1 MDKLANVR
9 AFGEGLAGGQFD
21 RQKFFKK
28 PTVLFRCGGFILG
41 ALLWYSISKGGW
53 YKPDGR
59 VLQQVYFFFFKFLQ
73 NFAISLMQ
81 KNVFLLIFIF
91 MNSIGSNSRNFMPPR
106 KLVLTEK
113 CLKITGLYLRL

>member
-59 VLQQVYFFFFKFLQ
+59 VLQQVYIFFWFKFLQ
-73 NFAISLMQ
+73 NFTIS
-81 KNVFLLIFIF
+81 F
-91 MNSIGSNSRNFMPPR
+91 MNSIDSNSRNFISPR
-106 KLVLTEK
+106 KLVLTDK
-113 CLKITGLYLRL
+113 YPKITGLYLRL